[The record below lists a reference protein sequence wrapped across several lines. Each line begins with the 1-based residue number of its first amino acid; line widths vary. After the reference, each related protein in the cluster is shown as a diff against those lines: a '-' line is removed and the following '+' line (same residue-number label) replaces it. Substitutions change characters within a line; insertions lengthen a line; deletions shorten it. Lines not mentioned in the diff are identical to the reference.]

1 MNKKPL
7 EDFREWAIQNAS
19 GFAAFAADENDM
31 YAFGGGKMSATLSF
45 IAFLIKKIA
54 SEGAFTVDEVYEDLK
69 DFLDDGAKEKAPASA
84 GTDTSA

>member
-31 YAFGGGKMSATLSF
+31 YAFGGGK
-45 IAFLIKKIA
+45 
-54 SEGAFTVDEVYEDLK
+54 
-69 DFLDDGAKEKAPASA
+69 
-84 GTDTSA
+84 